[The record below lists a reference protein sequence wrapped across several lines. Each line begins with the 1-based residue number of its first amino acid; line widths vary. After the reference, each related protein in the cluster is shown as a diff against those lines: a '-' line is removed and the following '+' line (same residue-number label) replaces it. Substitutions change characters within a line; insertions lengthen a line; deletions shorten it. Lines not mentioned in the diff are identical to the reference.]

1 MGRREGAHSKHRGR
15 NNPGRV
21 KFDSQSVRANLSLL
35 HTGVAIQTKVDVS
48 MVVEELLE
56 DIQHSSHLS
65 ENQNSV
71 ASDLQLSQQS
81 VESL

>member
-1 MGRREGAHSKHRGR
+1 M
-15 NNPGRV
+15 
-21 KFDSQSVRANLSLL
+21 SV
-35 HTGVAIQTKVDVS
+35 
-48 MVVEELLE
+48 VVEELLE

-71 ASDLQLSQQS
+71 ASDLQLSQKG